1 MSLTLEQILKEK
13 IVDKSF
19 TGGGCIANSVKVK
32 TINGK
37 EYFVKQY
44 DNPAINKAEANG
56 LSEIKK
62 SEAIRVPEVIYFD
75 DSYLIIEY
83 IKSSH
88 KVRNFSELFGRRFA
102 DMHRFTAKSFGFYEN
117 NFIGSTPQINLP
129 NNTDWKTFYWEN
141 RLLYQFKLA
150 ERNGYSNSSLRKNI
164 LILENKIDQIL
175 TYNAKPSLLHGDL
188 WGGNYIV
195 DEKGEPC
202 LIDPA
207 VYYGDREADLAMTK
221 IFGGFDSRFYAAYN
235 ESFPL
240 PEGWQYRENIY
251 KLYHILNHLNLFGT
265 SYLHQAINLIEF
277 YI

>member
-1 MSLTLEQILKEK
+1 MSLTLDKILKEK

-19 TGGGCIANSVKVK
+19 TDGGCIANSVKIK
-32 TINGK
+32 TVSGK
-37 EYFVKQY
+37 EYFAKQY
-44 DNPAINKAEANG
+44 DNPAINKVEANG

-62 SEAIRVPEVIYFD
+62 SGTIRVPEVIYYD

-83 IKSSH
+83 IRSSQ

-102 DMHRFTAKSFGFYEN
+102 DMHRFTGESFGFYEN

-129 NNTDWKTFYWEN
+129 NYSDWKTFYWEN

-150 ERNGYSNSSLRKNI
+150 ERNGSSNSGLRKKI
-164 LILENKIDQIL
+164 LLLENKIDQIL
-175 TYNAKPSLLHGDL
+175 TYDVKPSLLHGDL

-221 IFGGFDSRFYAAYN
+221 IFGGFDSRFYAAYK

-251 KLYHILNHLNLFGT
+251 KLYHILNHLNLFGA
-265 SYLHQAINLIEF
+265 SYLRQAVNLIDS
-277 YI
+277 YL